1 VATLLI
7 ENGPEKGRGIELK
20 PGISWTLGR
29 DPGCDLALQGE
40 LVSRKHCMLKEFK
53 GGFYV
58 KDLDSLNGTFLN
70 DQPISQV
77 ELRPGDKLQLGDVV
91 VTFLDESLAK
101 AKEEKKL
108 GGYRLLE
115 RVGRGGMGT
124 VYRAIQISLDR
135 EVALKLLSPELVKDK
150 AFVEQ
155 FFREARAAGQLNHPH
170 IVQVYDVGQEGETFY
185 YSMEYVRGG
194 SLEDLL
200 REKGRLDVAE
210 ALRIGHEAAQALE
223 YAELRGIVHRDIKPD
238 NLMLAE
244 DGRVRVADLGLAL
257 SLKSSADTKGQ
268 PILGTPH
275 FISPEQALRRE
286 IDIRSDLYSLGATLY
301 RMLAGRTVFTGA
313 SAEEIIRKAVRDEPE
328 PLRSHNPQVPEK
340 VSALIHRLL
349 RKDPEQ
355 RFASAKELRL
365 ELDTLRRPPRTK
377 ALLVAIGVGVLAIA
391 TAFVIVL
398 TRPDPP
404 PVPVDTGDLKAEQ
417 ARNFAMKSEVE
428 QRKIELEA
436 VRRYL
441 TVFESRSGDDAALK
455 AALDVWL
462 GEFDYLQ
469 IPERDRAREQV
480 QAIDDAARSAAEAVA
495 AAEKRR
501 SERLAT
507 ARSGVEAR
515 VAAGEWFEALAAASA
530 LAAGEGDD
538 AELAT
543 ALASLREELIDLVLK
558 QIESRHEAAVS
569 SIDVAVAA
577 GDLEAAAALCRSS
590 GAAFHL
596 PAECALPDPLRDRF
610 GGIAAAFDRRRQELS
625 SRADESVRAAAT
637 RDRER
642 RQRALGAPTR
652 AAVLS
657 LDFGAAAERMAA
669 VVQEIES
676 PGDRSRIEPWVAVLR
691 TGQTLLDRLFARL
704 EAPDPP
710 TQPALRLDGLDRA
723 GELVG
728 FDRDKR
734 QFRLR
739 NQVGRASSSV
749 TVDFAAA
756 ASADGLRQLLVG
768 RIDLSP
774 EERLAVAELMTLVEV
789 LHWTEQIAPLSERL
803 AKYDPAVGWDD
814 SSRGGLDAP
823 AGSSLSDAVDLALKD
838 IAAEQAPGALQQRT
852 RARAEQQA
860 WQEFLA
866 ALDPFFRR
874 ESNVGWNAS
883 VEGLR
888 RLLVERGDTL
898 LLQVV
903 RPWIEGP

>member
-1 VATLLI
+1 MATLLI

-20 PGISWTLGR
+20 AGISWTLGR
-29 DPGCDLALQGE
+29 DTGCDLKLQGD

-53 GGFYV
+53 GGYYV

-70 DQPISQV
+70 DQAITQV
-77 ELRPGDKLQLGDVV
+77 ELKPGDKLQLGDVV
-91 VTFLDESLAK
+91 LTFLDESLAK
-101 AKEEKKL
+101 TKEEKKL

-150 AFVEQ
+150 AFIEQ

-170 IVQVYDVGQEGETFY
+170 IVQVYDVGQDGETFY

-200 REKGRLDVAE
+200 REQGKLDVAE
-210 ALRIGHEAAQALE
+210 ALRIAHEAAQALE

-275 FISPEQALRRE
+275 FISPEQALRRD

-340 VSALIHRLL
+340 VAALVHRLL
-349 RKDPEQ
+349 RKDPDQ
-355 RFASAKELRL
+355 RFASAKELRV
-365 ELDTLRRPPRTK
+365 ELDVLRRPPRTK
-377 ALLVAIGVGVLAIA
+377 ALLVSVCVAVLAI
-391 TAFVIVL
+391 TAAIVIVL

-404 PVPVDTGDLKAEQ
+404 PPVVDTGDLQKQRAD
-417 ARNFAMKSEVE
+417 NFAMKSEVE
-428 QRKIELEA
+428 KRKIELEA

-441 TVFESRSGDDAALK
+441 DVFETGAAEDTALRD
-455 AALDVWL
+455 ALDLWL
-462 GEFDYLQ
+462 DEFEYLE
-469 IPERDRAREQV
+469 IPERDRARAKV
-480 QAIDDAARSAAEAVA
+480 GAIDDAVRAAVEALA
-495 AAEKRR
+495 AVERRR
-501 SERLAT
+501 SERLVA
-507 ARSGVEAR
+507 ARSAVETR
-515 VAAGEWFEALAAASA
+515 LAAGEWFVALAAA
-530 LAAGEGDD
+530 AAIGADAGDD
-538 AELAT
+538 AAT
-543 ALASLREELIDLVLK
+543 AALLAPLREELV
-558 QIESRHEAAVS
+558 AAVLQQ
-569 SIDVAVAA
+569 IDTSQGQRAKAIDDAVAA
-577 GDLEAAAALCRSS
+577 GDLESAATLCRS
-590 GAAFHL
+590 AAAEFHL
-596 PAECALPDPLRDRF
+596 AAETALPDTLRERV
-610 GGIAAAFDRRRQELS
+610 GGLSAAFDQRRHELS
-625 SRADESVRAAAT
+625 TRADETVRAAAA

-657 LDFGAAAERMAA
+657 LDFGGAADRIAA
-669 VVQEIES
+669 VAAEIES
-676 PGDRSRIEPWVAVLR
+676 SSDRAQVEPWEAALR
-691 TGQTLLDRLFARL
+691 HGQTLLDRLFARL

-710 TQPALRLDGLDRA
+710 AQPALRLDGVDRA

-728 FDRDKR
+728 CDREKR

-749 TVDFAAA
+749 TIDFAAV

-768 RIDLSP
+768 RIDLSSAD
-774 EERLAVAELMTLVEV
+774 RLLLAELMTLVDV
-789 LHWTEQIAPLSERL
+789 LRWAEQVAPLAERL
-803 AKYDPAVGWDD
+803 ARYDASLGWDD
-814 SSRGGLDAP
+814 SCRSGLVAP
-823 AGSSLSDAVDLALKD
+823 AAGALADAVDFALKD
-838 IAAEQAPGALQQRT
+838 ISAEQAGGALQQRT
-852 RARAEQQA
+852 RARAEQLA
-860 WQEFLA
+860 WQELRT
-866 ALDPFFRR
+866 ALDPFFRADG
-874 ESNVGWNAS
+874 NVGWNAC
-883 VEGLR
+883 VENLR

-898 LLQVV
+898 LLQVA
-903 RPWIEGP
+903 RPWIEGG